1 MHAAKN
7 LQCSIK
13 RVLAH
18 SSVFQLFNAVFTYKL
33 SPSVT
38 GKGAE
43 RGGEQRDATVSLSS
57 NPSILGA
64 FVAGHLMG
72 GSV

>member
-1 MHAAKN
+1 M
-7 LQCSIK
+7 
-13 RVLAH
+13 
-18 SSVFQLFNAVFTYKL
+18 FQLLNAVFAYKL
-33 SPSVT
+33 SPSVN

-43 RGGEQRDATVSLSS
+43 RETERDATVSLSS